1 MSRSSPNSHAFS
13 HPRDRVIVGR
23 RARGSSLEFLA
34 VAISLSTIS
43 TSGQRLDVTSERSS
57 RVAACGYNVL

>member
-23 RARGSSLEFLA
+23 RARGSSL
-34 VAISLSTIS
+34 V
-43 TSGQRLDVTSERSS
+43 RSRMGGAG
-57 RVAACGYNVL
+57 RVAARPWAAAILC

>member
-23 RARGSSLEFLA
+23 RARGSS
-34 VAISLSTIS
+34 
-43 TSGQRLDVTSERSS
+43 QSS
-57 RVAACGYNVL
+57 AVAACGAFSMVRSCRGPDCRWAVPVRPTPE